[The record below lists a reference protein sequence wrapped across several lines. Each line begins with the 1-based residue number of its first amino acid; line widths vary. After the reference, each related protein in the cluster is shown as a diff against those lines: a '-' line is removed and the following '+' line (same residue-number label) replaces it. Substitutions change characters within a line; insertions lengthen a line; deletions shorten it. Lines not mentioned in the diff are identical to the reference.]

1 MNKLNEKLSN
11 LASAKPSEWKAKA
24 KYRRDNRDWLKWSA
38 AIAVKVLDA
47 LKAQGLTQKD
57 LAERMGVSP
66 QQISKIVRGQ
76 ENLTLQTIINLEII
90 LGIHII
96 NTNSGPNKSAA

>member
-1 MNKLNEKLSN
+1 MSNLNEKLSK
-11 LASAKPSEWKAKA
+11 LASNQPSDWKAKA
-24 KYRRDNRDWLKWSA
+24 KYRRDNRVWLKWSA

-66 QQISKIVRGQ
+66 QQISKIVGGQ
-76 ENLTLQTIINLEII
+76 ENLTLQTIIQLELI

-96 NTNSGPNKSAA
+96 NANSDPNKSAA

>member
-1 MNKLNEKLSN
+1 MNNLNKKLSA
-11 LASAKPSEWKAKA
+11 LASGKPSDWKAKA
-24 KYRRDNRDWLKWSA
+24 KYRRDNRDWLKKSA

-47 LKAQGLTQKD
+47 LKEQELTQKD

-66 QQISKIVRGQ
+66 QQVNKIVRGQ
-76 ENLTLQTIINLEII
+76 ENLTLQTIIKLELI

-96 NTNSGPNKSAA
+96 NANSDPNKSVA

>member
-1 MNKLNEKLSN
+1 MSNLNEKLLK
-11 LASAKPSEWKAKA
+11 LASDKPSEWKAKA
-24 KYRRDNRDWLKWSA
+24 KFRRDNRIWLKKSA
-38 AIAVKVLDA
+38 AIAIKVLNA
-47 LKAQGLTQKD
+47 LDEQNITQKD

-90 LGIHII
+90 LGIQII
-96 NTNSGPNKSAA
+96 NTSSDPNKSAA